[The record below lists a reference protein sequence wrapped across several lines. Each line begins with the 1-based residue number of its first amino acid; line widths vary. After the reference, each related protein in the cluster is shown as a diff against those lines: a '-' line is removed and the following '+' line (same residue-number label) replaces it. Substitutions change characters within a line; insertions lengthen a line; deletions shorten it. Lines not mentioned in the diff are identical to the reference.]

1 MAKKASKKVKGP
13 AKIAGKQIRKQV
25 RSLKGDVQ
33 DVRKGVAKE
42 MSRATKR
49 MATQTKDLK
58 AEFAKLSE
66 EMKNMKSKGAQPKR
80 ELSMYNLFVRK
91 QIQQGKSFED
101 AVKLW
106 KSSRKMIENPEL
118 ANAKPKTRIRTKT
131 ITKTRTI
138 VKKVPKVV
146 VRKVPMYQHGPS
158 PTAISAETKESL
170 SKVMREL
177 SALKT
182 EVSSMEKEAHPM
194 PKEVKHVSTHS
205 PVPAGELPVE
215 EVAVRLTRLYFEE
228 IARLGFKR
236 RLDFDAIINAYYY
249 CLQRLQNKDKELEVM
264 RRIVEKEENKLSH
277 ESKAQLFPEMRE

>member
-1 MAKKASKKVKGP
+1 MAKKASKKMKGP
-13 AKIAGKQIRKQV
+13 GKIAGKQIRKQV

-33 DVRKGVAKE
+33 DVKKGVAKE
-42 MSRATKR
+42 MDRASKR
-49 MATQTKDLK
+49 MASQTKDLK
-58 AEFAKLSE
+58 AEFAKLSD

-91 QIQQGKSFED
+91 QIKQGKSFED

-118 ANAKPKTRIRTKT
+118 ASAKPKTRTRT

-158 PTAISAETKESL
+158 PATISAETKESL
-170 SKVMREL
+170 NKVMREL

-194 PKEVKHVSTHS
+194 PKEVKHVPAHAST
-205 PVPAGELPVE
+205 PAGELPVE

-277 ESKAQLFPEMRE
+277 ETKAQLFPEMHE